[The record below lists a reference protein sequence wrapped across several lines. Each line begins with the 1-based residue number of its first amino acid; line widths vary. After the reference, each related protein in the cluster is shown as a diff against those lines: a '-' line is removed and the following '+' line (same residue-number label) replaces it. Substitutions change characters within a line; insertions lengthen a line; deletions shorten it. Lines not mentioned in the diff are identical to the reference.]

1 MSKFLNNIS
10 LRFEIATASIIL
22 IALMV
27 VASVKAISS
36 MSEIGS
42 EMKTIAK
49 IDIPLTENVNALT
62 SHQLE
67 QYVHLEKALRY
78 FDKSK
83 VNSSYSAKYEKEVS
97 AFNSTFDQLN
107 SEVDLALELL
117 GLAKNESI
125 NENSVTL
132 LSSINRAL
140 LSIEEQLKSSQRE
153 SKVAFDLMISNDSE
167 SAEEAFGK
175 IEQINDDMARDLLSV
190 QEEIKSLT
198 HQATDL
204 AAAHEKEAEY
214 ASLILMIFSIL
225 IGFIVNY
232 FISHRIMS
240 RINDCVIELDSIS
253 NGNLIQEV
261 IVDGSDEIGQLQSA
275 TLRMRDNLFSMIQ
288 GISSTSTTLTSAS
301 SDLTNTLNQMMK
313 NFQEQQSESQQVA
326 TAMHEMTAT
335 IQEVAKNI
343 TTTAESAE
351 GAKHESDNGVMMI
364 GNSIQE
370 IDKLAGQIDTANEVI
385 ESLSENTSSINTV
398 LDVIIGISDQTN
410 LLALNAAIEAA
421 RAGEMGRGFA
431 VVADEVRT
439 LAARTQDS
447 TMEINQI
454 IESLQQGS
462 SRAVETISNSKQQAS
477 SVVHQAKEA
486 SDSFATIASSVSEI
500 DQMSA
505 QIATAAEE
513 QIQVSE
519 EISRNILSMSDMT
532 NENYKSS
539 ESVFAS
545 SESLASTAKELDN
558 LIAEFKVK

>member
-1 MSKFLNNIS
+1 
-10 LRFEIATASIIL
+10 
-22 IALMV
+22 MV
-27 VASVKAISS
+27 IASVKAISS
-36 MSEIGS
+36 MDEIGS
-42 EMKTIAK
+42 EMKTIAT

-78 FDKSK
+78 FEKSK
-83 VNSSYSAKYEKEVS
+83 VNASYSAKYEKEVS
-97 AFNSTFDQLN
+97 DFKNIFGQLN
-107 SEVDLALELL
+107 NEVDLALELL
-117 GLAKNESI
+117 DLAKKESVNEG
-125 NENSVTL
+125 SVSL
-132 LSSINRAL
+132 LSSISQTL
-140 LSIEEQLKSSQRE
+140 LTIKEQLKTSQRE
-153 SKVAFDLMISNDSE
+153 SSVAFDLMTANDNQS
-167 SAEEAFGK
+167 EEAFGK
-175 IEQINDDMARDLLSV
+175 IEQINDDMARGLLNV

-214 ASLILMIFSIL
+214 ASLILMVFSIL
-225 IGFIVNY
+225 LGFLVSH
-232 FISHRIMS
+232 FISRRITS
-240 RINDCVIELDSIS
+240 RINDCVMELDSIS

-261 IVDGSDEIGQLQSA
+261 IVDGNDEIGQLQGA
-275 TLRMRDNLFSMIQ
+275 TLRMRDNLFNMIQ
-288 GISSTSTTLTSAS
+288 GISSTSTTLSSAS
-301 SDLTNTLNQMMK
+301 SDLTTTLNQMMK

-326 TAMHEMTAT
+326 TAMHQMTAT

-351 GAKHESDNGVMMI
+351 GAKHESDNGVTI
-364 GNSIQE
+364 VGNSIQE

-454 IESLQQGS
+454 IDSLQQGS
-462 SRAVETISNSKQQAS
+462 SRAVETISNSKQQAT
-477 SVVHQAKEA
+477 SVVQKAKEA
-486 SDSFATIASSVSEI
+486 SDSFATIANSVSEI

-539 ESVFAS
+539 ESVFSS
-545 SESLASTAKELDN
+545 SEALASTAKELDN